1 MPINFLQNIKS
12 SFLLETIS
20 TEGQNPFCKQI
31 AIDHRIK
38 AYVFSCKD
46 LPPQQP
52 LFNDGTPSLILLPNK
67 LDTARLNVHGKK
79 ISIGTAWL
87 CCGVIKNTYWEIASA
102 LEYIL
107 VLRFAPA
114 YFYSFFNVS
123 PSVFLA
129 NPIRRLEDV
138 LHDKWLHM
146 FDQMYEK
153 KTLSDKIS
161 FLRDRLSL
169 PGTEDNLSPM
179 LSIATEYIQAQRGN
193 TNVVDVLQHLGVG
206 VNAKWLHRNFVKY
219 LGIAPK
225 KYISL
230 QRFIFTYQAY
240 KSSKS
245 KDLSDV
251 ALSAGYYDYNHFL
264 KDFKQYIG
272 IAPTRYSWT

>member
-1 MPINFLQNIKS
+1 MP
-12 SFLLETIS
+12 
-20 TEGQNPFCKQI
+20 
-31 AIDHRIK
+31 
-38 AYVFSCKD
+38 
-46 LPPQQP
+46 
-52 LFNDGTPSLILLPNK
+52 
-67 LDTARLNVHGKK
+67 
-79 ISIGTAWL
+79 
-87 CCGVIKNTYWEIASA
+87 SA

-107 VLRFAPA
+107 VLRFDPA

-129 NPIRRLEDV
+129 NPICRLEDV
-138 LHDKWLHM
+138 LHDEWLPM
-146 FDQMYEK
+146 FGRMYEK
-153 KTLSDKIS
+153 HTLSDKIS

-169 PGTEDNLSPM
+169 TDAADSLSPM
-179 LSIATEYIQAQRGN
+179 LNIALEYIHAQRGN
-193 TNVVDVLQHLGVG
+193 TNVVDVLQHLGTG
-206 VNAKWLHRNFVKY
+206 VNTKWLHRNFVKY

-240 KSSKS
+240 KASKS